1 VPETVHHCVLR
12 VDLERHG
19 HQFASGRGHPKLPPV
34 VLDGV
39 HVGSHLTEDDRKSL
53 RLKELKQRILIKI
66 IDKFEV
72 FPLPSPSLPCPHPFP
87 LCHFLLSCLRGVA
100 WPLQM
105 SQCIIFC
112 RTNLDCNNLETFL
125 CSQDGGSSGGSGGK
139 FRGKMESG
147 KEIKYSCAVLAGMRS
162 LQDRRESLS
171 AFRDGNI
178 RFLIATDVA
187 ARGLDITGL
196 PFIINMTLPEECE
209 NYIHR
214 IGRVG
219 RADRMGLALSI
230 VSPEEVSERVWFHT
244 CSNKGKDGNC
254 TRRHLV
260 SDGGC
265 TILYNETEKLRAIEK
280 RLDMS
285 VPELNPDDYSLP
297 EELASLGVEYGEL
310 CPEDEGA
317 LEKQRAKF
325 HFDELEPAMRELC
338 EMEYQTQNIFLS
350 LQHGFAH

>member
-1 VPETVHHCVLR
+1 M
-12 VDLERHG
+12 
-19 HQFASGRGHPKLPPV
+19 F
-34 VLDGV
+34 
-39 HVGSHLTEDDRKSL
+39 
-53 RLKELKQRILIKI
+53 
-66 IDKFEV
+66 F
-72 FPLPSPSLPCPHPFP
+72 
-87 LCHFLLSCLRGVA
+87 
-100 WPLQM
+100 QM

-125 CSQDGGSSGGSGGK
+125 CSQDGGSSSGGK

-230 VSPEEVSERVWFHT
+230 VSPDEVSERVWFHT

-280 RLDMS
+280 RLDMA

-297 EELASLGVEYGEL
+297 EELASLGVEYGEV
-310 CPEDEGA
+310 CAEDESA

-350 LQHGFAH
+350 LQHGFAS